1 MSEASKAITISP
13 DELEPATLRG
23 VAEAFINREGT
34 DYGEQERS
42 LDDKVSQVLQQL
54 ERGEAHIVFDPETES
69 INLVTSR
76 ELEQTAEQD
85 PRERELSWEDQE
97 AP

>member
-1 MSEASKAITISP
+1 MAESSKAITIAP
-13 DELEPATLRG
+13 DELAPATLRG
-23 VAEAFINREGT
+23 VVEAFVNREGT

-42 LDDKVSQVLQQL
+42 LDDKVSRVLQQL

-76 ELEQTAEQD
+76 ELEETAEQD
-85 PRERELSWEDQE
+85 ADERQLDWEDQD